1 MSCRVLLALQISNL
15 KKKKMLNFLYLL
27 SNQCVMVTST
37 VMSTSMASHHSVP
50 SGNSLDSGGA
60 PSGGGHSSGAP
71 GNSAHLVTPSCNSSS
86 VVVLSPSKMREE
98 EKRLQMVSLQIN
110 SAC

>member
-1 MSCRVLLALQISNL
+1 MTMN
-15 KKKKMLNFLYLL
+15 
-27 SNQCVMVTST
+27 
-37 VMSTSMASHHSVP
+37 MAQPSVP

-71 GNSAHLVTPSCNSSS
+71 GNSSHLVTPSCNSSS

-98 EKRLQMVSLQIN
+98 EKRLQMVRFQTCQDVVKS
-110 SAC
+110 SGK

>member
-1 MSCRVLLALQISNL
+1 
-15 KKKKMLNFLYLL
+15 
-27 SNQCVMVTST
+27 
-37 VMSTSMASHHSVP
+37 MASHHSVP

-71 GNSAHLVTPSCNSSS
+71 ASSAHLVTPSCNSSS

-98 EKRLQMVSLQIN
+98 EKRLQMVSFKINQSISRLQWLSEQMECGNLQIGKP
-110 SAC
+110 AVAL